1 MTKQNDELNVPTLF
15 LASAWCKPAV
25 IIAAFLVGLWVYTYL
40 LQWAY
45 QNLYQAYLDAD
56 VVANV
61 LQEDPN
67 VPGDSTRALKEG
79 LEGSNPTTG
88 VNKNAKVLF
97 ALLQRMGLK
106 SSDQFAAELT
116 NSEDPY
122 HSIYQALTRTDDE
135 NKPFPLY
142 KTSYSEEQGKY
153 VGTQS
158 TVKLLAYLTNQ
169 GASSQK
175 SDTEPLVEQ
184 KAKLLA
190 AVLARQPGAYERY
203 AEMLADTDSPE
214 ESEAPEDGED
224 LAIGLVK
231 ALNKE
236 FGQNL
241 SWCKVLFVFD
251 ESNDIGS
258 TSDVVRLLFDHGNRL
273 DERNKFKYVNA
284 PADSLPKREEQLAE
298 NAFVAALISRLHE
311 DPGVKSARRWIT
323 LVRGYEQC
331 GLIILFFTMLG
342 FLGLRTCLRAKVE
355 HDIVRL
361 GNGTADE
368 AEAVDSVVKA
378 IDAKINTLD
387 PSRISPLQD
396 VKQIL
401 TERVRH
407 LLTSG
412 KNLWEAARNSYKK
425 FKDQLDKLKQPTD
438 GSKFAKFTKL
448 LAACYLVF
456 YAAFFATA
464 MGLRSLAFML
474 LVIKVVVFDVALTNL
489 RYFLGLL
496 FIKHSA
502 GQLPYLLFKVSG
514 QSLKATTTVHDAM
527 TAVERTTRDAKAATM
542 RSRWFIMWLSR
553 ALPAVGFVGTVRGI
567 SLALSDSDTIVS
579 AQTVAEQAAAITSV
593 SGVLGLA
600 FMSTLLALLLG
611 LITSLL
617 NDYQATKERQLIDEL
632 EYRVVTTLD
641 PKLAIIP

>member
-1 MTKQNDELNVPTLF
+1 MTKQSNELNVPTLF

-25 IIAAFLVGLWVYTYL
+25 IIAALVVGLWVYTYL
-40 LQWAY
+40 LQCTY

-67 VPGDSTRALKEG
+67 VPGDSARALNQG
-79 LEGSNPTTG
+79 LAGSNPTTG

-106 SSDQFAAELT
+106 SSDQFAAELVD
-116 NSEDPY
+116 SKDPY
-122 HSIYQALTRTDDE
+122 HPIYAALTRDNDE
-135 NKPFPLY
+135 EKPFPLY
-142 KTSYSEEQGKY
+142 ETSYSSDDGKY

-158 TVKLLAYLTNQ
+158 TVELLAYLTNM
-169 GASSQK
+169 GASSSK
-175 SDTEPLVEQ
+175 AEPGPLTEE

-203 AEMLADTDSPE
+203 LEMLDDSYSPE
-214 ESEAPEDGED
+214 ETEAPEVP
-224 LAIGLVK
+224 AIGLVK
-231 ALNKE
+231 ALNDE

-241 SWCKVLFVFD
+241 SCWKVLFVFE
-251 ESNDIGS
+251 ESSDIGS
-258 TSDVVRLLFDHGNRL
+258 TSDVVRLLFDHGRRL

-284 PADSLPKREEQLAE
+284 QADSLDEREEQLAE
-298 NAFVAALISRLHE
+298 NAFVSSLISRLHE
-311 DPGVKSARRWIT
+311 DPGVKNARRWIT

-368 AEAVDSVVKA
+368 AEADDIVVKA

-387 PSRISPLQD
+387 PSGISPLQD

-401 TERVRH
+401 AERVRH
-407 LLTSG
+407 LLASG
-412 KNLWEAARNSYKK
+412 KNLWEASRNSYKK
-425 FKDQLDKLKQPTD
+425 FKVQLDKIKQPAG
-438 GSKFAKFTKL
+438 GSKFAKVAKL
-448 LAACYLVF
+448 MAACYLAF
-456 YAAFFATA
+456 YAAFLAA
-464 MGLRSLAFML
+464 VMGLRSLAFML

-502 GQLPYLLFKVSG
+502 GQLPYLLFKVSE

-527 TAVERTTRDAKAATM
+527 TAVDRTTRDAKAATM
-542 RSRWFIMWLSR
+542 RSRWFITWLSR

-617 NDYQATKERQLIDEL
+617 NDYQAATERQLIDEL
-632 EYRVVTTLD
+632 EYRVATTLD